1 MDVDRLR
8 ISLQRD
14 GTAGNHAARGIL
26 GWRIADRRSD
36 SRAAQRR
43 VRASLTRGGVLTGAS
58 VEASEAAT
66 VRAVE
71 GTAKRPAAR
80 EARHRL
86 PHRVGNTGYFLCSI
100 SIGTLRETISLG
112 SGILSSSTPLLYEA
126 LI

>member
-26 GWRIADRRSD
+26 GWRIADRPSD

-43 VRASLTRGGVLTGAS
+43 VRASFACGGIRTGAS

-66 VRAVE
+66 VRAV
-71 GTAKRPAAR
+71 RQPALR
-80 EARHRL
+80 EARRRL